1 MRKIISLAFYVSVSL
16 ILAISLFWILDTAY
30 GMDDNITYDIK
41 DCQIYGYDIV
51 EDGTIVSNCN
61 YGEIYFPVS
70 ENRKCNISVYFDER
84 PNYDVPVRILYTVG
98 EEDFSDEQ
106 SLHVIFKK
114 NSKKL
119 NVPIKIETTRLR
131 MDIGEQS
138 GENYKIS
145 KIVLS
150 NNLMWYSSRFYIYW
164 AFTVLIVIVT
174 ALNKKKQ
181 SYMFKKLPNLTR
193 KFIQGIITGI
203 ADVTVCI
210 GFCANFGVGYLAKN
224 FENVSL
230 GQLLYH
236 LHTPLDGAN
245 MSAFNDVRSA
255 IIFIVF
261 ITTLVFVLIFVATH
275 KFKWNL
281 PVITTGY
288 ILGAILI
295 VHSVYRLDLHFS
307 LREYV
312 EYTAMKTD
320 LYDNYYVDGRDVLLE
335 FPDQK
340 RNLIYIYLES
350 VENTYADQSVG
361 GAFESNLIPELT
373 QLSLENI
380 NFGED
385 GILNGGIALEG
396 TAFTMGA
403 LVAQTSGLSINETFI
418 SNSTLNST
426 FESDNNYFPGA
437 WTLGD
442 ILKQQ
447 GYNQEF
453 MCGSDGNFAGRSSYF
468 RGHGDYIVMDYSEAV
483 KQGWIPDDYWVWWG
497 YEDAKLFSFA
507 KEDILNLASQGAPFN
522 FSMLTVDTHFF
533 FGYECELCR
542 YDYPDQYSNVIACSS
557 RQVADFVDWISQ
569 QDFYDNTTIVLAGD
583 HPTMDSAYAE
593 NMGAGNYQ
601 RNIYFTIINPAPEM
615 NEKERPRVYSTFDL
629 YPTTL
634 AAMGVNIEGD
644 RLGLGVNLFSDTPT
658 LTEEFGMD
666 YLNSELMKNSD
677 FYTRKLLYG
686 EDSEHT
692 VKKRMEKEAL
702 EW

>member
-1 MRKIISLAFYVSVSL
+1 MRKFISLTLYISASL

-30 GMDDNITYDIK
+30 GLVDRISYDIK
-41 DCQIYGYDIV
+41 DCHIYGYDIA
-51 EDGTIVSNCN
+51 EDGMIISNCN
-61 YGEIYFPVS
+61 EGEIYFPVS

-84 PNYDVPVRILYTVG
+84 PDYDVPVQILYTVG

-106 SLHVIFKK
+106 SLRVIFKK
-114 NSKKL
+114 NNKKL
-119 NVPIKIETTRLR
+119 NVPIKLETTRLR

-138 GENYKIS
+138 GEYYMIS

-150 NNLMWYSSRFYIYW
+150 NNLMWYSLRFYIYW
-164 AFTVLIVIVT
+164 AIIVLIVIVS

-181 SYMFKKLPNLTR
+181 FYMFKKLPDWIR
-193 KFIQGIITGI
+193 KTIQGFILGI
-203 ADVTVCI
+203 ADVIVCI

-245 MSAFNDVRSA
+245 MSAFKDVCSA

-261 ITTLVFVLIFVATH
+261 ITTIVFVVIFISLH
-275 KFKWNL
+275 KLKWHL
-281 PVITTGY
+281 SVITVGY
-288 ILGAILI
+288 LFGAILLF
-295 VHSVYRLDLHFS
+295 HAVYRLDLHFN

-320 LYDNYYVDGRDVLLE
+320 LYDNYYIDGRDVLLE
-335 FPDQK
+335 FPEQK

-350 VENTYADQSVG
+350 LENTYAEQGVG

-385 GILNGGIALEG
+385 GMLNGGVALEG
-396 TAFTMGA
+396 TTFTMGA
-403 LVAQTSGLSINETFI
+403 LVAQTSGLTINETFI

-426 FESDNNYFPGA
+426 FESENNYFPGA

-468 RGHGDYIVMDYSEAV
+468 AGHGEYAVMDYGEAV
-483 KQGWIPDDYWVWWG
+483 KKKRIPDDYWVWWG

-507 KEDILNLASQGAPFN
+507 KEDILKLASQGFPFN

-542 YDYPDQYSNVIACSS
+542 NDYPDQYSNVIACSS
-557 RQVADFVDWISQ
+557 RQVADFVDWIRQ

-593 NMGAGNYQ
+593 NMGARNYQ

-615 NEKERPRVYSTFDL
+615 NEKERSRVYSTFDL

-644 RLGLGVNLFSDTPT
+644 RLGLGGNLFSDTPT
-658 LTEEFGMD
+658 LIEEFGME
-666 YLNSELMKNSD
+666 YLNNELMKNSD

-686 EDSEHT
+686 ENSKHT
-692 VKKRMEKEAL
+692 TKKR
-702 EW
+702 